1 MCIYMTD
8 NGMNNNQLFDVV
20 ISVGPNDK
28 DIVSKQVKYTQE
40 NVVGYRNIY
49 IIPFD
54 ASFTLDGCITIPESA
69 FPFSKDTFN
78 AIHPD
83 ATKRAG
89 WYLQQL
95 FKFYAGFIIPGI
107 LDSYLIIDADT
118 FFFRP
123 TTFIDPTTGA
133 GLFNYSTECH
143 LPYLEH
149 LNKMHPTLFRMDTHK
164 SGICHHMLFRTTF
177 IKELFKLV
185 ECYHHCPFYEAFFK
199 CVRDAPKS
207 GASEYEIYFNFMLK
221 YHPQE
226 VQLRKLLWK
235 NETSLDAIDPSYD
248 YFSYHTYLREPP
260 TNEVW
265 IEYYYIIP
273 ESQL

>member
-1 MCIYMTD
+1 MTGT
-8 NGMNNNQLFDVV
+8 NKLFDIV

-28 DIVSKQVKYTQE
+28 DIVSKQVNYTRQ

-49 IIPFD
+49 IIPYD
-54 ASFTLDGCITIPESA
+54 AGFTLDGCITIPESA

-95 FKFYAGFIIPGI
+95 FKLYAGRIIPGI
-107 LDSYLIIDADT
+107 LDTYLIIDADT
-118 FFFRP
+118 FFFQP
-123 TTFIDPTTGA
+123 TTFIDTKTGA
-133 GLFNYSTECH
+133 GLFNYSSECH

-149 LNKMHPTLFRMDTHK
+149 LNKMHPTLFRMDAHK
-164 SGICHHMLFRTTF
+164 SGICHHMLFRTTYLN
-177 IKELFKLV
+177 ELINLV
-185 ECYHHCPFYEAFFK
+185 ESYHRCPFYEAFFK

-221 YHPQE
+221 YHPQDII
-226 VQLRKLLWK
+226 LRKLLWK
-235 NETSLDAIDPSYD
+235 NETSLDSIDPSYD

-260 TNEVW
+260 TNETWVE
-265 IEYYYIIP
+265 IYYTITDNN
-273 ESQL
+273 

>member
-1 MCIYMTD
+1 MTD
-8 NGMNNNQLFDVV
+8 KTNPDTNNKLFDVV

-28 DIVSKQVKYTQE
+28 DIVSKQVKYTRQ

-49 IIPFD
+49 IIPYD
-54 ASFTLDGCITIPESA
+54 AGFTLDGCITIPESA

-78 AIHPD
+78 TFHPD

-95 FKFYAGFIIPGI
+95 FKLYAGRIIPGI
-107 LDSYLIIDADT
+107 LDRYLIIDADT
-118 FFFRP
+118 FFFQP
-123 TTFIDPTTGA
+123 TTFIDTKTGA
-133 GLFNYSTECH
+133 GLFNYSSECH

-149 LNKMHPTLFRMDTHK
+149 LNKMHPTLYRVDAHK
-164 SGICHHMLFRTTF
+164 SGICHHMLFRTAYLN
-177 IKELFKLV
+177 ELINLV
-185 ECYHHCPFYEAFFK
+185 ESHHRCPFYEAFFK

-221 YHPQE
+221 YHPDD
-226 VQLRKLLWK
+226 VQIRKLLWK
-235 NETSLDAIDPSYD
+235 NENSLDAIDPSYD

-260 TNEVW
+260 TNEFW
-265 IEYYYIIP
+265 IEYFYTIP
-273 ESQL
+273 ESEL

>member
-1 MCIYMTD
+1 MCIYMTET
-8 NGMNNNQLFDVV
+8 NNKLFDVV
-20 ISVGPNDK
+20 IAVGPNDK
-28 DIVSKQVKYTQE
+28 DIVSKQVKYTQQ
-40 NVVGYRNIY
+40 NVLGYRNIY
-49 IIPFD
+49 IIPYD

-78 AIHPD
+78 SFHPD

-95 FKFYAGFIIPGI
+95 FKLYAGFIIPGI
-107 LDSYLIIDADT
+107 LDTYLIIDADS
-118 FFFRP
+118 FFFQP

-221 YHPQE
+221 YRPQDII
-226 VQLRKLLWK
+226 LRKLLWK

-260 TNEVW
+260 TNEFW
-265 IEYYYIIP
+265 IEYYYTIP
-273 ESQL
+273 